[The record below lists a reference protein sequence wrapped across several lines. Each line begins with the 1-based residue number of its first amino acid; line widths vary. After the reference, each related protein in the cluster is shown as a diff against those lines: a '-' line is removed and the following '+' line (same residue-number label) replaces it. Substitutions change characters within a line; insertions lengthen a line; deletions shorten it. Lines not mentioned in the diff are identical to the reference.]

1 LYSFVYR
8 LILNRPESLTSA
20 TPKSNLGGALL
31 PVAACAVEARQHI
44 KSTSRKPRMRISS
57 RWMSIAIMHL
67 ALLGATFTSHS
78 QAQKAAPSKSSS
90 STTSG
95 SQSSMAMQNSGDL
108 IDLNSASADQLKT
121 LPGIGDAYAQK
132 IISGR
137 PYSKKTDLVSK
148 KIIPQ
153 ATYTKISSK
162 VIAKQ
167 K

>member
-1 LYSFVYR
+1 
-8 LILNRPESLTSA
+8 
-20 TPKSNLGGALL
+20 
-31 PVAACAVEARQHI
+31 
-44 KSTSRKPRMRISS
+44 MRISS

-67 ALLGATFTSHS
+67 ALLGATFTAHS

-90 STTSG
+90 STMSG
-95 SQSSMAMQNSGDL
+95 SQSSTAMQNSGDL

-132 IISGR
+132 IIDGR
-137 PYSKKTDLVSK
+137 PYSKKTDLVNK

-153 ATYTKISSK
+153 ATYAKISNK

>member
-1 LYSFVYR
+1 LHSFVYR

-44 KSTSRKPRMRISS
+44 KSTSRKPRM
-57 RWMSIAIMHL
+57 MHL